1 MNQPDT
7 TSDRQLNE
15 KTAKISPSFIALTPL
30 LLFLATFIGAG
41 LYFQSIG
48 TDFAFYQLPSVVAIL
63 PAIILG
69 LLLSK
74 QKLNT
79 AIETFIAGIGHSNII
94 AMCLIY
100 LLAGAFAAVAKATGG
115 VDATVAMGLSMI
127 PSNLLLPGF
136 FLIAAFIATAMG
148 TSIGTIAAV
157 APIALGVSEQANID
171 VALMAGTVIG
181 GALFGDN
188 LSIISDTTIAATRS
202 QGCEMKD
209 KFKENIFF
217 ALPACIIT
225 LALLTYLGGG
235 DVQLAATEYEFVNVI
250 PYLAILILA
259 VSGLNVFVV
268 LTVGILLAGMSGFIS
283 GDVQGNSY
291 TFVTYANDIFAG
303 FKNMQEI
310 FVLSMLVGGL
320 AALMQ
325 QQDGLQFISQK
336 IEKIIARL
344 SHKDSNNNANSK
356 KNTAIPEFGI
366 ASLVALTNS
375 AVANNTVS
383 IIVSGDIAKALA
395 DKHNISPKRSA
406 SLLDIFACIVQGLIP
421 YGAQALLAASIFS
434 ISPVAAITNTWYCMI
449 LAIVSV
455 LIITLRK

>member
-1 MNQPDT
+1 M
-7 TSDRQLNE
+7 
-15 KTAKISPSFIALTPL
+15 
-30 LLFLATFIGAG
+30 
-41 LYFQSIG
+41 
-48 TDFAFYQLPSVVAIL
+48 
-63 PAIILG
+63 
-69 LLLSK
+69 
-74 QKLNT
+74 
-79 AIETFIAGIGHSNII
+79 
-94 AMCLIY
+94 
-100 LLAGAFAAVAKATGG
+100 
-115 VDATVAMGLSMI
+115 
-127 PSNLLLPGF
+127 
-136 FLIAAFIATAMG
+136 
-148 TSIGTIAAV
+148 
-157 APIALGVSEQANID
+157 
-171 VALMAGTVIG
+171 
-181 GALFGDN
+181 
-188 LSIISDTTIAATRS
+188 
-202 QGCEMKD
+202 
-209 KFKENIFF
+209 
-217 ALPACIIT
+217 
-225 LALLTYLGGG
+225 
-235 DVQLAATEYEFVNVI
+235 I

-325 QQDGLQFISQK
+325 QQGGLQFISQK

-434 ISPVAAITNTWYCMI
+434 ISPVTAITNTWYCMI

>member
-148 TSIGTIAAV
+148 TSMGTIAAV

-325 QQDGLQFISQK
+325 QQGGLQFISQK
-336 IEKIIARL
+336 IEKIIGRL